1 MERNREKTQKAR
13 FRVVVD
19 TSVLIAGAISTKGY
33 AFDLLKLLVK
43 GNVVNYASSRTL
55 HEYKAKMQSK
65 KVLKHLSMD
74 EAMKYFE
81 IMLTFSKRISI
92 KKSFQKNKH
101 IKELVKDE
109 KDIPFLD
116 VAYNAKAEFLIT
128 YDRRHLLKIR
138 DKTRRFKL
146 NSREFYIL
154 TPKEFIKEFYESNKR
169 KSVKVLAKL
178 F

>member
-1 MERNREKTQKAR
+1 
-13 FRVVVD
+13 
-19 TSVLIAGAISTKGY
+19 
-33 AFDLLKLLVK
+33 
-43 GNVVNYASSRTL
+43 
-55 HEYKAKMQSK
+55 MQSK